1 VKEGMQLLLELLGWG
16 IAGVR
21 SVVADSR
28 RERREQKAKARSA
41 QREAD
46 LLKRFAWP
54 LCACTHEQREHVAV
68 GEQWPCKRCGCMHFR
83 GTVRR

>member
-1 VKEGMQLLLELLGWG
+1 MKEGLQLLLELLGWG

-28 RERREQKAKARSA
+28 RGRREQKAKARSA

-54 LCACTHEQREHVAV
+54 LCACTHRLHEHAAV
-68 GEQWPCKRCGCMHFR
+68 DGFAPCTLCGCTNFR
-83 GTVRR
+83 ESRR